1 MIKQRYDFDEVR
13 KIYQEN
19 QKQLDNL
26 VQNIVQLSCEN
37 GQTIATAESCT
48 GGLLSQKIT
57 AVPGASQMFALGICT
72 YTNEMKTAILHVP
85 ESTLHTY
92 TAVSPQT
99 AIAMANGVAALSHAD
114 FALSVTGYAGP
125 GGGTSEH
132 PVGTVFLGVA
142 YHGTAF
148 AVHLPFD
155 QLGVSTREGVRQGT
169 AVCAFGIAREIL
181 MENPLHLRQN
191 PNKPNNKQK

>member
-1 MIKQRYDFDEVR
+1 
-13 KIYQEN
+13 
-19 QKQLDNL
+19 
-26 VQNIVQLSCEN
+26 
-37 GQTIATAESCT
+37 
-48 GGLLSQKIT
+48 
-57 AVPGASQMFALGICT
+57 MFALGICT

-132 PVGTVFLGVA
+132 PVGTVFWVLRIMALHLPCICRLTGW
-142 YHGTAF
+142 AF
-148 AVHLPFD
+148 LLEKVSGKERQSVHLA
-155 QLGVSTREGVRQGT
+155 LQGK
-169 AVCAFGIAREIL
+169 F
-181 MENPLHLRQN
+181 
-191 PNKPNNKQK
+191 

>member
-1 MIKQRYDFDEVR
+1 MILTRFGKYTK
-13 KIYQEN
+13 KIKNNLTTLFKILYNYPVKTGKPLRQ
-19 QKQLDNL
+19 QK
-26 VQNIVQLSCEN
+26 
-37 GQTIATAESCT
+37 AAP
-48 GGLLSQKIT
+48 
-57 AVPGASQMFALGICT
+57 AASQMFALGICT

-85 ESTLHTY
+85 KSTLHTY

-99 AIAMANGVAALSHAD
+99 AIAMANGVAALSYAD
-114 FALSVTGYAGP
+114 LALSVTGYAGP

-155 QLGVSTREGVRQGT
+155 RMGVSTREGVRQGT

-181 MENPLHLRQN
+181 MEESVCRNI
-191 PNKPNNKQK
+191 

>member
-99 AIAMANGVAALSHAD
+99 AIAI
-114 FALSVTGYAGP
+114 SVTGYAGP

-155 QLGVSTREGVRQGT
+155 RMGVSTREGVRQGT

-181 MENPLHLRQN
+181 MEESVCRNI
-191 PNKPNNKQK
+191 

>member
-1 MIKQRYDFDEVR
+1 MYEVGEIVIKQRYDFDRVQ

-19 QKQLDNL
+19 RKQLDNL
-26 VQNIVQLSCEN
+26 VKNIVQLSCEN
-37 GQTIATAESCT
+37 RRTIATAESCT
-48 GGLLSQKIT
+48 GGLLSQCIT

-72 YTNEMKTAILHVP
+72 YTNAMKEAILHVP
-85 ESTLHTY
+85 HEILETY

-99 AIAMANGVAALSHAD
+99 AVAMANGIAALSHAD
-114 FALSVTGYAGP
+114 LCLSVTGYAGP
-125 GGGTSEH
+125 GGGTAEM

-148 AVHLPFD
+148 AVHLPFA
-155 QLGVSTREGVRQGT
+155 QLGVHTRDAVRQGT

-181 MENPLHLRQN
+181 MEESVWRNT
-191 PNKPNNKQK
+191 

>member
-1 MIKQRYDFDEVR
+1 
-13 KIYQEN
+13 
-19 QKQLDNL
+19 
-26 VQNIVQLSCEN
+26 
-37 GQTIATAESCT
+37 
-48 GGLLSQKIT
+48 
-57 AVPGASQMFALGICT
+57 
-72 YTNEMKTAILHVP
+72 MKTAILHVP

-99 AIAMANGVAALSHAD
+99 AIAMANGVAALSYAD
-114 FALSVTGYAGP
+114 LALSVTGYAGP

-132 PVGTVFLGVA
+132 SVGTVFLGVA

-155 QLGVSTREGVRQGT
+155 RMGVSTREGVRQGT

-181 MENPLHLRQN
+181 MEESVCRNI
-191 PNKPNNKQK
+191 

>member
-37 GQTIATAESCT
+37 RQTIATAESCT

-99 AIAMANGVAALSHAD
+99 AIAMANGVATLSHAD

-155 QLGVSTREGVRQGT
+155 RLGISTREGVRQGT

-181 MENPLHLRQN
+181 MEESVCRNI
-191 PNKPNNKQK
+191 

>member
-72 YTNEMKTAILHVP
+72 YTN
-85 ESTLHTY
+85 
-92 TAVSPQT
+92 VSPQT

-114 FALSVTGYAGP
+114 LALSVTGYAGP

-181 MENPLHLRQN
+181 MEESVCRNI
-191 PNKPNNKQK
+191 

>member
-1 MIKQRYDFDEVR
+1 
-13 KIYQEN
+13 
-19 QKQLDNL
+19 
-26 VQNIVQLSCEN
+26 
-37 GQTIATAESCT
+37 
-48 GGLLSQKIT
+48 
-57 AVPGASQMFALGICT
+57 MFALGICT
-72 YTNEMKTAILHVP
+72 YTNEMKAAILHVP

-181 MENPLHLRQN
+181 MEESVCRNI
-191 PNKPNNKQK
+191 

>member
-99 AIAMANGVAALSHAD
+99 AVAMANGVAALSHAD
-114 FALSVTGYAGP
+114 FALSVTG
-125 GGGTSEH
+125 
-132 PVGTVFLGVA
+132 
-142 YHGTAF
+142 
-148 AVHLPFD
+148 
-155 QLGVSTREGVRQGT
+155 
-169 AVCAFGIAREIL
+169 
-181 MENPLHLRQN
+181 
-191 PNKPNNKQK
+191 

>member
-85 ESTLHTY
+85 
-92 TAVSPQT
+92 
-99 AIAMANGVAALSHAD
+99 
-114 FALSVTGYAGP
+114 
-125 GGGTSEH
+125 
-132 PVGTVFLGVA
+132 
-142 YHGTAF
+142 
-148 AVHLPFD
+148 
-155 QLGVSTREGVRQGT
+155 
-169 AVCAFGIAREIL
+169 
-181 MENPLHLRQN
+181 
-191 PNKPNNKQK
+191 